1 MAVKPKTSS
10 LGDNLMP
17 GPGNYNPMTE
27 GVYKN
32 NTAFT
37 MGAKYGSSKIEDPE
51 PGPGSYNYGL

>member
-1 MAVKPKTSS
+1 MAVKPKASS

-17 GPGNYNPMTE
+17 GPGNYNPLTE

-37 MGAKYGSSKIEDPE
+37 MGAKYGSSKIEDP
-51 PGPGSYNYGL
+51 